1 MKWKKRGSDYMEGIH
16 ESVEFGPDLK
26 IDTSTLAY
34 KQPAS
39 PWITKTFHRLWR
51 VLPNRFNALC
61 PALLNSQSK
70 IVKITNGV

>member
-39 PWITKTFHRLWR
+39 P
-51 VLPNRFNALC
+51 
-61 PALLNSQSK
+61 
-70 IVKITNGV
+70 